1 MGWRSGRAYSQDL
14 RERVLAAV
22 DGGMAAR
29 AVAPLFQV
37 SIAYVY
43 KALIRR
49 RRSGETT
56 ARPQRNR
63 QTLKLAGLHEAILA
77 EVERRPD
84 ATLDELRIWLLEA
97 HGTTAS
103 SGLMS
108 NTLRRLGLT
117 RKKRPA
123 GPRSRT
129 GPTSPNDARPGR
141 PRKARSQPSG

>member
-1 MGWRSGRAYSQDL
+1 MGWRSGQAYSQDL

-22 DGGMAAR
+22 DGGLRAR
-29 AVAPLFQV
+29 EVASLFQV

-49 RRSGETT
+49 RRSGETA

-63 QTLKLAGLHEAILA
+63 QTLKLAALHEAILA

-84 ATLDELRIWLLEA
+84 ATLDELRAWLLEA

-103 SGLMS
+103 SGLMA

-129 GPTSPNDARPGR
+129 GPMSPSAGRPGA
-141 PRKARSQPSG
+141 PRKTR